1 MHLSETLDVGYELL
15 EVRTGHGRKPI
26 LRTGHAPVGTI
37 DAVRREARDVL
48 AKAFG
53 ADGAKKRE
61 KVMELRQRILGEWKE
76 DGASRTDVLAF
87 LESL

>member
-26 LRTGHAPVGTI
+26 LRTGHAPVGTV

-53 ADGAKKRE
+53 ADGARKRAKLQVLCE
-61 KVMELRQRILGEWKE
+61 AVNGEWSEGGTSLKSTLE
-76 DGASRTDVLAF
+76 F
-87 LESL
+87 LGRI